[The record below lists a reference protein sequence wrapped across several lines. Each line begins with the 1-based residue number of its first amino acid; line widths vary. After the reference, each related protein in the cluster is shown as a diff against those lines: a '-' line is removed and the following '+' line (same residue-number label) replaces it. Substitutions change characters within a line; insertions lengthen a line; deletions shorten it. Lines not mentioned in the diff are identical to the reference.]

1 MPSYSL
7 NLHLL
12 WSGGPPREGEQGYLR
27 DLQRVPETAATV
39 AATTD
44 MDDLRTRIDV
54 GRHRRTVGS
63 ATGTLGSDAVH
74 FEEEAR
80 A

>member
-27 DLQRVPETAATV
+27 DLQKGTGTAATV
-39 AATTD
+39 AASADTRALRDSPPQPIEIEGWTD
-44 MDDLRTRIDV
+44 RDRYTR
-54 GRHRRTVGS
+54 
-63 ATGTLGSDAVH
+63 SDAVH